1 MSIRNPWAASAAAAI
16 AVLVAAC
23 GAGQPAP
30 AAPAAPAQAAAQGAP
45 NATAPATAA
54 PAVVGGPSAPTPA
67 AGTIR
72 IEAEGQTVSRAT
84 AAPQINCCG
93 AHWSGGTQLWFQP
106 SAPGESVDVAFPV
119 AQAGTYRV
127 DVAVTGAPD
136 YGIVTLSLDG
146 HAMLTDFDAYAP
158 ASVVVSRQTL
168 GTAIPL
174 TAGTHK
180 LTIAVT
186 GRNPA
191 SGGRFAGIDYLDLT
205 PA

>member
-1 MSIRNPWAASAAAAI
+1 MSIRNPWAASAAVAI

-30 AAPAAPAQAAAQGAP
+30 APPAQAATQGAP
-45 NATAPATAA
+45 NAVPPATAA
-54 PAVVGGPSAPTPA
+54 PAVTGAPSSPSPA

-84 AAPQINCCG
+84 AAPQTNCCG
-93 AHWSGGTQLWFQP
+93 ARWSGGTQLWFQP
-106 SAPGESVDVAFPV
+106 RAPGESVDVAFPV
-119 AQAGTYRV
+119 ARAGTYRV

-146 HAMLTDFDAYAP
+146 HAMLTAFDAYAP

-174 TAGTHK
+174 TAGTHT
-180 LTIAVT
+180 LTITVT

-191 SGGRFAGIDYLDLT
+191 SGGVFAGVDYLDLT

>member
-16 AVLVAAC
+16 VLLVAAC

-30 AAPAAPAQAAAQGAP
+30 AASAQAAAQGAP
-45 NATAPATAA
+45 NATSPATAA
-54 PAVVGGPSAPTPA
+54 PAVVAGVPFAPSPA
-67 AGTIR
+67 AGTTR
-72 IEAEGQTVSRAT
+72 IEAEGQTASRAT
-84 AAPQINCCG
+84 AGPQTNCCG
-93 AHWSGGTQLWFQP
+93 ARWSGGTQLWFQAN
-106 SAPGESVDVAFPV
+106 APGESVDVAFPV
-119 AQAGTYRV
+119 ARAGTYRV

-146 HAMLTDFDAYAP
+146 RAMLTDFDAYAP
-158 ASVVVSRQTL
+158 SSVVVSRQNL

-174 TAGTHK
+174 TAGTHT

-191 SGGRFAGIDYLDLT
+191 SGGVYAGVDYLDLT

>member
-16 AVLVAAC
+16 AVLVTAC
-23 GAGQPAP
+23 GAGQPAS
-30 AAPAAPAQAAAQGAP
+30 APPAQAAAQGAP
-45 NATAPATAA
+45 TAVPPATAPPAA
-54 PAVVGGPSAPTPA
+54 VGDPLAPTPA
-67 AGTIR
+67 AGTTR

-84 AAPQINCCG
+84 AAPQTNCCG

-119 AQAGTYRV
+119 ARAGTYRV

-158 ASVVVSRQTL
+158 GSVVVSRQTL
-168 GTAIPL
+168 GTAISL
-174 TAGTHK
+174 TAGTHT

-191 SGGRFAGIDYLDLT
+191 SGGRYAGIDYLDLT